1 MASRVLCATLAIP
14 IPAARNAIDTLLEMG
29 EETVEKQ
36 RRLAALLMLPSPPK
50 RQGLVSD
57 LVGIFVCGVGMILC
71 LCSLATKIT
80 SVDNVVKHL
89 YRIFKI

>member
-29 EETVEKQ
+29 EETAEKQ
-36 RRLAALLMLPSPPK
+36 RRLASLLMLQSPPK

-57 LVGIFVCGVGMILC
+57 LVCT
-71 LCSLATKIT
+71 LCSYKIT
-80 SVDNVVKHL
+80 DVIICSKNEG
-89 YRIFKI
+89 IT

>member
-29 EETVEKQ
+29 EETAEKQ
-36 RRLAALLMLPSPPK
+36 RRLASLLMLQSPPK

-57 LVGIFVCGVGMILC
+57 LVCRFNI
-71 LCSLATKIT
+71 
-80 SVDNVVKHL
+80 H
-89 YRIFKI
+89 